1 MDFLQTVIGI
11 LALLFILVG
20 VHEFGHFYVAR
31 RCGVRVLRFCIGMG
45 KPFWSF
51 RDKHGT
57 EFGLA
62 PFPLG
67 GYVKMLDEREG
78 EVAAADQKY
87 CYNRKSVWQRIA
99 ILSAGP
105 SANFILA
112 FVVFAVLAGFEG
124 QVGVAPLVGKVQ
136 PNSLADIAGL
146 DEGQEIRTVDGVA
159 TPTQQDVLERMLL
172 RLGESGTMELTV
184 ANPDSDLAFEV
195 DIPLQNWLRKAD
207 EPDPIAGLGMSFYR
221 PQVEVKEV
229 SPDSA
234 AEVAGFEAG
243 DRIIAVDGE
252 DVASM
257 GAYIE
262 YVRERADQPVMVT
275 VARGE
280 GVREL
285 EVTPRQVTAEDGAL
299 IGQVGV
305 IVSQAWPE
313 ELVRRRNFGPLQAL
327 QYGVKRTWDTSVF
340 VLVSMKKLVLG
351 QISTKN
357 LSGPIGIAKVAG
369 DRAQAGFIYF
379 VEFLALLSISLGVL
393 NLLPIP
399 ILDGGQIL
407 YCLIEGI
414 KGGPIPERIQMLGYS
429 AGLAMLAC
437 VMVLALYNDILRL

>member
-1 MDFLQTVIGI
+1 MEFVYTTVGI
-11 LALLFILVG
+11 IALLFILVG

-45 KPFWSF
+45 KPFWSVK
-51 RDKHGT
+51 DKQGT
-57 EFGLA
+57 EFGVA

-78 EVAAADQKY
+78 DVAEADKEFS
-87 CYNRKSVWQRIA
+87 YNRKTPWQRIA

-105 SANFILA
+105 FANFVLA
-112 FVVFAVLAGFEG
+112 FAVFAVLAAVQG
-124 QVGVAPLVGKVQ
+124 QMGAAPVIGKVE

-146 DEGQEIRTVDGVA
+146 DQGQEIRSVDGVV
-159 TPTQQDVLERMLL
+159 TPTSQDVMERLL
-172 RLGESGTMELTV
+172 MRLGETGTLELTV
-184 ANPDSDLAFEV
+184 ANPGSELEFEV
-195 DIPLQNWLRKAD
+195 DVALNNWLKGAA
-207 EPDPIAGLGMSFYR
+207 EPDPMRGLGLEFFY
-221 PQVEVKEV
+221 PEVQVNEVM
-229 SPDSA
+229 PDSA
-234 AEVAGFEAG
+234 AAQAGLLAG
-243 DRIIAVDGE
+243 DSILAVDGE
-252 DVASM
+252 EVVSVTKWV
-257 GAYIE
+257 E
-262 YVRERADQPVMVT
+262 YVRERPAQPINLTILRDGAEQV
-275 VARGE
+275 VAI
-280 GVREL
+280 
-285 EVTPRQVTAEDGAL
+285 TPRAITADDGQTV
-299 IGQVGV
+299 GQVGV
-305 IVSQAWPE
+305 MVAHGWPE
-313 ELVRRRNFGPLQAL
+313 NMIRERQFGPIEAVVF
-327 QYGVKRTWDTSVF
+327 GAERTWDTSVF

-369 DRAQAGFIYF
+369 DRAQAGFVYF

-414 KGGPIPERIQMLGYS
+414 KGGPLPERIQVWGYS